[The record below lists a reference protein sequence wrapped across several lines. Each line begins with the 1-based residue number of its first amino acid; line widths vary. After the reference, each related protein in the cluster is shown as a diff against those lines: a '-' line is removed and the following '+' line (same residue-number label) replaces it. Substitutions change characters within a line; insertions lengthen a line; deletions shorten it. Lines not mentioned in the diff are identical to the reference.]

1 MEYINFIPSD
11 NPNLF
16 YLSSTGCGYIFKD
29 NKNEIIKFK
38 NIKYTTYYEF
48 FSILLNIPLET
59 FLNTK
64 NDVNVL
70 KNIFYKI

>member
-11 NPNLF
+11 DPNQF

-29 NKNEIIKFK
+29 NKNEIIKLK
-38 NIKYTTYYEF
+38 HTTYYDF
-48 FSILLNIPLET
+48 FSILLNLPLEH
-59 FLNTK
+59 FLNTE